1 MSPASIHIFR
11 KADNWQDRN
20 ANYRVVLDG
29 KRVGNLGAGRS
40 IDREVGAGAHEIR
53 IRSSWMGSNKISF
66 FAQDGQVLNL
76 VCSNGRGLPFYKWND
91 YLHLQGGRVSDDGKT
106 IIPSSNDPRIAT
118 IANRDDPHSAQP
130 MSPDEKRQIRRVMP
144 IGIIGLIMVISAKFF
159 TSSGGKE
166 GGITTTGWILFGI
179 GFLFLLTAFVAI
191 FRLIRRG
198 YRGD

>member
-1 MSPASIHIFR
+1 
-11 KADNWQDRN
+11 
-20 ANYRVVLDG
+20 
-29 KRVGNLGAGRS
+29 
-40 IDREVGAGAHEIR
+40 
-53 IRSSWMGSNKISF
+53 
-66 FAQDGQVLNL
+66 
-76 VCSNGRGLPFYKWND
+76 
-91 YLHLQGGRVSDDGKT
+91 
-106 IIPSSNDPRIAT
+106 
-118 IANRDDPHSAQP
+118 